1 MILLFVVAGLSA
13 SSVHAQSCLGLPS
26 FSNGSVHLNGAG
38 EFPDSATAYAVG
50 IGAGKPDN
58 LFGNLGVGQVSYE
71 GFDEK
76 STFGFLEFGYQL
88 ALGPAQLCPIA
99 GGSFAAGPDDEAAG
113 IKLTARAAS
122 AGLALGL
129 PIGVAAFKVIP
140 NAAVKYEYLS
150 LKVEDE
156 FAGSSNETT
165 NSGIVDLGLALVF
178 FDRLSIQPL
187 YHIPFGGSEGEEAN
201 FGVFAAVSFARF

>member
-1 MILLFVVAGLSA
+1 MRKMILLFVVAGLSA

-26 FSNGSVHLNGAG
+26 FSSGSVHLNGAG

-71 GFDEK
+71 GFEEK

-122 AGLALGL
+122 AGLALGF
-129 PIGVAAFKVIP
+129 PIGAAAFKVIP
-140 NAAVKYEYLS
+140 NAAVNTSTSRSRSKM
-150 LKVEDE
+150 
-156 FAGSSNETT
+156 SSRAPPTRPPTPE
-165 NSGIVDLGLALVF
+165 S
-178 FDRLSIQPL
+178 SISAWP
-187 YHIPFGGSEGEEAN
+187 
-201 FGVFAAVSFARF
+201 SFSSIA